1 MTQIVEYIPLIVALV
16 AVGFATPLA
25 FKLFFSGSEEFREC
39 LRYGIKPNF
48 LSWLDNDLQRDYAK
62 TFKLNL
68 FGGVLIFI
76 GVLVYSLVDGVLF
89 DP

>member
-1 MTQIVEYIPLIVALV
+1 MLEYIPIIVALIAV
-16 AVGFATPLA
+16 AFATPLA

-48 LSWLDNDLQRDYAK
+48 LSWLDKDLQRDYGK
-62 TFKLNL
+62 TLKLNL

-76 GVLVYSLVDGVLF
+76 GLLVYSLADGVLF
-89 DP
+89 DR